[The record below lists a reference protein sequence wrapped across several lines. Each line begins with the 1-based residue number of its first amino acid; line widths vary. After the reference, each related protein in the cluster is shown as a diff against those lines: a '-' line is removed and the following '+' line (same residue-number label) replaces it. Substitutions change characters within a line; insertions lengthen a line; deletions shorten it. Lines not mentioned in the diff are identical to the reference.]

1 MVRWCLIA
9 LTTLLPLCVHAQVT
23 APIVTTTNVT
33 IRVMASN
40 LTSGN
45 NQRYEAPGLNI
56 LRGLKPDI
64 VAMQEF
70 NYASTNGAGTD
81 TSNAIRE
88 MVNYAFG
95 TNFSYFRESG
105 YNIPNGII
113 SRYAILN
120 SGSWDDIQV
129 PDRGFAWAQLD
140 IPGTNDLYVVSVHL
154 HSSGGSSSRAIE
166 ATNLKGLIQS
176 NFPANAWI
184 VIAGDFNTDTR
195 TETCMTT
202 FKTFLSDS
210 NVPVDQSGEDNTN
223 AGRTKPYDYVLPSL
237 SLNTSQVATVIKS
250 NSFSSGLVFDSRVYT
265 NLSDVSPV
273 VSTDS
278 SAVNMQHMGV
288 AKDFKISYSVTNF
301 VTVTSPPVTLVTS
314 NVIRWPG
321 ISNITYT
328 VQKSSNLTNWTNA
341 ASVTSTTTNFG
352 FTNVTPGTNVF
363 YRVKYP

>member
-1 MVRWCLIA
+1 MVCRCLIA
-9 LTTLLPLCVHAQVT
+9 FTTLLSLCLHAQVT
-23 APIVTTTNVT
+23 APITVATNST

-45 NQRYEAPGLNI
+45 NQRYESPGLHI

-64 VAMQEF
+64 VAVQEF
-70 NYASTNGAGTD
+70 KYASTNGAGTD
-81 TSNAIRE
+81 TTAAMRE
-88 MVNYAFG
+88 MVDYAFG

-113 SRYAILN
+113 SRFPILA

-129 PDRGFAWAQLD
+129 SDRGFAWARIDL
-140 IPGTNDLYVVSVHL
+140 PGTNDLYVVSVHL
-154 HSSGGSSSRAIE
+154 HSSGGSSSRSTE

-176 NFPANAWI
+176 NFPANAWVI
-184 VIAGDFNTDTR
+184 VAGDFNTDTR
-195 TETCMTT
+195 TEACMTT

-210 NVPVDQSGEDNTN
+210 KVPVDQSGEDNTN
-223 AGRTKPYDYVLPSL
+223 AGRSKPYDYVLPSL
-237 SLNTSQVATVIKS
+237 SLTNQIATVLGA
-250 NSFSSGLVFDSRVYT
+250 NNFPNGLVFDSRVYSPLADAT
-265 NLSDVSPV
+265 PV

-278 SAVNMQHMGV
+278 GATNMQHMGV
-288 AKDFKISYSVTNF
+288 VKDFKISYTITNF
-301 VTVTSPPVTLVTS
+301 VTVTAPPVSLISS
-314 NVIRWPG
+314 NEIRWAG

-328 VQKSSNLTNWTNA
+328 VQRSSNLTNWTNA

-352 FTNVTPGTNVF
+352 FTNPIPGTNVF